1 MWLTLLM
8 AIRKS
13 LASFL
18 VATATRLE
26 RDQSKEK
33 VETTIKA
40 VRFALANAIMPKVPP
55 ARY

>member
-1 MWLTLLM
+1 M

-13 LASFL
+13 LASFFS
-18 VATATRLE
+18 ATATRLE

-33 VETTIKA
+33 VGAKITA

-55 ARY
+55 AHR

>member
-1 MWLTLLM
+1 M